1 MFMTAAAHE
10 YRPGVSERIR
20 ARRSCSA
27 AGREAG
33 EQGADGAKIA
43 PFGAGGVLRIAMMR
57 DLIAAIDLGSN
68 SFRLQVGRIVNDQIY
83 PLDGLK
89 EAVRLA
95 AGLSPDKKL
104 DLAAQQ
110 RGVAALLRFHE
121 RLHDFA
127 PQRVRA
133 VATNTLRVA
142 KNAPEFLIRAEAALG
157 FPIEVIAGREEA
169 RLIYVGVA
177 HTLPD
182 PHRQQLIVDI
192 GGGSTEFII
201 GKSFEPVLLES
212 RYMGC
217 VGFSLR
223 FFPEGRIDKR
233 SLRDA
238 ELAARRELQT
248 IVQAYREA
256 GWEEAV
262 GSSGTAKAL
271 LEILEQNGFSSGG
284 ITRDGLEKLKAVLLR
299 AGRLDALELA
309 GLKGDRIPVILGGL
323 SIMSAV
329 FKEFGI
335 ERMVFSEGALRLG
348 VLYDLLGRYHHHDLR
363 DATVSAFVRRYGV
376 DPRQAQQVADTAC
389 HLLGQLE
396 PEMADPEH
404 LDRRFLRWA
413 ALLHEI
419 GISVAH
425 SSYHKHSAY
434 IVANADMPGFSRMD
448 QARLARL
455 VLAHR
460 GKLERVSSIDAG
472 SVDWLLIAC
481 LRLAVVVHR
490 ARDARGIPPLEMR
503 REGRGFSVNTPASW
517 LQKLPLTAAA
527 LEEERRQWVALG
539 RGLYVRAL
547 GARSAAA

>member
-1 MFMTAAAHE
+1 MIE
-10 YRPGVSERIR
+10 SGVPAPR
-20 ARRSCSA
+20 ASA
-27 AGREAG
+27 F
-33 EQGADGAKIA
+33 KM
-43 PFGAGGVLRIAMMR
+43 MMR

-95 AGLSPDKKL
+95 AGLSLDKQL
-104 DLAAQQ
+104 DLASQQ
-110 RGVAALLRFHE
+110 RGVAALQRFQE
-121 RLHDFA
+121 RLRDFPA
-127 PQRVRA
+127 ARVRA

-182 PHRQQLIVDI
+182 PHKQQLVVDI
-192 GGGSTEFII
+192 GGGSTEFIV
-201 GKSFEPVLLES
+201 GKSFEPQLLES

-223 FFPEGRIDKR
+223 FFPDGKIDKR
-233 SLRDA
+233 SLKEA

-248 IVQAYREA
+248 ISAAYREA

-271 LEILEQNGFSSGG
+271 VEILEQNGFSRSG
-284 ITRDGLEKLKAVLLR
+284 ITRDGLEQFKATLLS
-299 AGRLDALELA
+299 AGSVDAVDLA
-309 GLKGDRIPVILGGL
+309 GLKGDRLPVILGGFA
-323 SIMSAV
+323 IMSAV
-329 FKEFGI
+329 FKEFKL
-335 ERMVFSEGALRLG
+335 EHMVFSEGALRLG

-363 DATVSAFVRRYGV
+363 DATVSAFMRRYNV
-376 DPRQAQQVADTAC
+376 DLRQAQQVADTAC
-389 HLLGQLE
+389 ALLGQLE

-404 LDRRFLRWA
+404 IDHRFLRWA
-413 ALLHEI
+413 AMLHEI

-434 IVANADMPGFSRMD
+434 IVGNADMPGFSRMD

-460 GKLERVSSIDAG
+460 GKLERVASIDSG

-481 LRLAVVVHR
+481 MRLAVVIHR
-490 ARDARGIPPLEMR
+490 ARDARGLPPVTMQ
-503 REGRGFSVNTPASW
+503 REGRGFTVTAAPGW

-527 LEEERRQWVALG
+527 LEEERRQWQGLG
-539 RGLYVRAL
+539 RALYIRAL
-547 GARSAAA
+547 SLRVPTT